1 MIDRLLLLY
10 PPGYRAA
17 YGPEI
22 ADTYREMTAGAARRD
37 RLREGADLAGH
48 ALRVRFGLGS
58 ADPLGRLVASAA
70 PFALAAAGV
79 SAGIRLARW
88 YAGIAA
94 SPTPW
99 GTALRVMDGAEVLGL
114 VFLLLVSVGAVVGL
128 TGRWTAGRAAVVCG
142 LAGTAVLALTETHPN
157 EYQYQIVVPA
167 AAVLTIAVILASPP
181 DLRPGPSASA
191 VAGAMAGAAWLPAV
205 VVEAG
210 AVGWMSTD
218 YGGWPLLVLAVT
230 GIALALRARSSGL
243 RESGAMA
250 VASPPFLADACLLN
264 WYDPKPFA
272 VLLLVLPAA
281 ALLSAAAARARRPR

>member
-10 PPGYRAA
+10 PRGYRAA

-22 ADTYREMTAGAARRD
+22 ADTYREMTVGVARWG
-37 RLREGADLAGH
+37 RLREGADLAAH

-79 SAGIRLARW
+79 SGGIRLARW
-88 YAGIAA
+88 YAGITA

-99 GTALRVMDGAEVLGL
+99 RVQFRIMDAAEVFGL
-114 VFLLLVSVGAVVGL
+114 LFLLLVCAGAIVAL
-128 TGRWTAGRAAVVCG
+128 TGRWAAGVAAAVFG
-142 LAGTAVLALTETHPN
+142 LAGTAVLALSEAHPN
-157 EYQYQIVVPA
+157 EYQYRIVVPV
-167 AAVLTIAVILASPP
+167 AAVLTIAVILACPP
-181 DLRPGPSASA
+181 DLRPEPSTSA
-191 VAGAMAGAAWLPAV
+191 VAGVMAGAAWLPAI
-205 VVEAG
+205 VVERG
-210 AVGWMSTD
+210 VVGWMSTD
-218 YGGWPLLVLAVT
+218 YGGWPLLVLAAT

-250 VASPPFLADACLLN
+250 MASPPLLADACLLN
-264 WYDPKPFA
+264 WYDPRPFA

-281 ALLSAAAARARRPR
+281 ALLTSVAGRVRRPR